1 MRDAPMNPNLW
12 QYMAMFISVQHDV
25 LNHGGF
31 VVHPGILVV
40 ILFWSIGLI
49 IETCRE
55 RKFHP

>member
-1 MRDAPMNPNLW
+1 MNPNLW